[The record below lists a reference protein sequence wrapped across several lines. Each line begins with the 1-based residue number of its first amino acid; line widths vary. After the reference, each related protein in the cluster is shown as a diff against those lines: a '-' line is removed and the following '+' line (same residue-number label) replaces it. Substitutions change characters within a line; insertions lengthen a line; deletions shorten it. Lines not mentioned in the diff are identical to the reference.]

1 MMLATRRHF
10 LSGTT
15 AGMAALALGA
25 CAASEESATT
35 EGQEANAS
43 VEAIDTSALGVD
55 MGAWRYNAD
64 DDVYWQTG
72 IAYCA
77 APADEAYESLAIFV
91 PGPYFSSTDNGD
103 GTFTCE
109 VSTSGV
115 VGSYSAAT
123 APVVMPVETPG
134 YSAMEP
140 LSDYVSVAEFTSAG
154 LVYVH
159 AGCRGREHGA
169 PAGVTDLKAA
179 VRFLRHVA
187 GVLPGSVDHI
197 VTFGMS
203 GGGAQSALMGA
214 TGDSELYEPYLA
226 SIGAV
231 MDTSDAIYGS
241 MDWCPITGLD
251 VGDAA
256 YAWMMGCTREGL
268 SEEEQA
274 ISDGL
279 ALQFATYL
287 NAAGIRD
294 EQGSELVLEESP
306 EGIFQAGSYYER
318 VKAAI
323 EQSLNDFLS
332 DTTFPYDASSASSGF
347 GGGMG
352 GRMGAGGPG
361 GRPDGAPDGK
371 HPGDGMPAGERPDGA
386 TPEGTMA
393 GDGTDGDGTGDEVDF
408 SAIDDISRTQTSSGL
423 TLTGAYETVA
433 DYIEALNTEG
443 EWVTYDQ
450 SSNTV
455 QVSSV
460 EAFVKALKGA
470 SKGLGAFDQLDR
482 GQGENTLFGIGGE
495 PRHFDALLGAV
506 LDEAG
511 SAYAQDSAADMAE
524 ADAMGTDMQTRVN
537 MYTPLY
543 YLLEAATG
551 YGSSVPARHWRIRS
565 GINQGDTALTTELNL
580 ALALENDPRVDSVD
594 FAAVWGQGHT
604 KAERTG
610 ESDANFIAWVQS
622 LA

>member
-1 MMLATRRHF
+1 MMLTTRRHF
-10 LSGTT
+10 LCGTT

-25 CAASEESATT
+25 CGGSSETATG
-35 EGQEANAS
+35 EGQEASGPAET
-43 VEAIDTSALGVD
+43 VDTSALSLD

-64 DDVYWQTG
+64 DDVFWQTG

-77 APADEAYESLAIFV
+77 APADEAYESLALFV

-109 VSTSGV
+109 VSADGV
-115 VGSYSAAT
+115 VGAYSAAS
-123 APVVMPVETPG
+123 APIVMPVETPG

-140 LSDYVSVAEFTSAG
+140 LSDYASLTEFMSAG
-154 LVYVH
+154 FVYAH

-187 GVLPGSVDHI
+187 DVLPGSVERI

-214 TGDSELYEPYLA
+214 TGDSELFEPYLA

-231 MDTSDAIYGS
+231 MDTSDAVFGS

-256 YAWMMGCTREGL
+256 YEWMMGCTREGL

-279 ALQFATYL
+279 ALRFAAYL

-294 EQGSELVLEESP
+294 EEGRELALEESS
-306 EGIFQAGSYYER
+306 EGIWQAGSYYER

-323 EQSLNDFLS
+323 EQSLTDFLS
-332 DTTFPYDASSASSGF
+332 DTAFPYDASSASSGF

-352 GRMGAGGPG
+352 GRGGMGGPG
-361 GRPDGAPDGK
+361 GRPNGAPDGE
-371 HPGDGMPAGERPDGA
+371 HPRDGMPAGDAVEGEA
-386 TPEGTMA
+386 PEGMT
-393 GDGTDGDGTGDEVDF
+393 GGDEVDF
-408 SAIDDISRTQTSSGL
+408 AAIDDISRTQTSSGL
-423 TLTGAYETVA
+423 TLTGTYETAA
-433 DYIEALNTEG
+433 DYIAALNAEG
-443 EWVTYDQ
+443 EWVTYDE
-450 SSNTV
+450 SSNTA
-455 QVSSV
+455 QISSV
-460 EAFVKALKGA
+460 EAFVRALKGA

-482 GQGENTLFGIGGE
+482 GQGENTLFGIDGE

-506 LDEAG
+506 LDETG
-511 SAYAQDSAADMAE
+511 SAYASDYAADLAE
-524 ADAMGTDMQTRVN
+524 TDAMGTDAQTRVN

-543 YLLEAATG
+543 YLLEPAAG
-551 YGSSVPARHWRIRS
+551 HGSSTPARHWRIRS

-580 ALALENDPRVDSVD
+580 ALALENDPRVESVD

-610 ESDANFIAWVQS
+610 ESDANFIAWVQA

>member
-1 MMLATRRHF
+1 MMLTTRRHF
-10 LSGTT
+10 LCGAT

-25 CAASEESATT
+25 CGGSSETATG
-35 EGQEANAS
+35 EGQEASGPAET
-43 VEAIDTSALGVD
+43 VDTSALSLD

-64 DDVYWQTG
+64 DDVFWQTG

-77 APADEAYESLAIFV
+77 APADEAYESLALFV

-109 VSTSGV
+109 VSADGV
-115 VGSYSAAT
+115 VGAYSAAS
-123 APVVMPVETPG
+123 APIVMPVETPG

-140 LSDYVSVAEFTSAG
+140 LSDYASLTEFMSAG
-154 LVYVH
+154 FVYAH

-187 GVLPGSVDHI
+187 DVLPGSVERI

-214 TGDSELYEPYLA
+214 TGDSELFEPYLA

-231 MDTSDAIYGS
+231 MDTSDAVFGS

-256 YAWMMGCTREGL
+256 YEWMMGCTREGL

-279 ALQFATYL
+279 ALRFAAYL

-294 EQGSELVLEESP
+294 EEGRELALEESS
-306 EGIFQAGSYYER
+306 EGIWQAGSYYER

-323 EQSLNDFLS
+323 EQSLTDFLS
-332 DTTFPYDASSASSGF
+332 DTAFPYDASSASSGF

-352 GRMGAGGPG
+352 GRGGMGGPG
-361 GRPDGAPDGK
+361 GRPNGVPDGE
-371 HPGDGMPAGERPDGA
+371 HPRDGMPAGDAVEGEA
-386 TPEGTMA
+386 PEGMT
-393 GDGTDGDGTGDEVDF
+393 GGDEVDF
-408 SAIDDISRTQTSSGL
+408 AAIDDISRTQTSSGL
-423 TLTGAYETVA
+423 TLTGTYETAA
-433 DYIEALNTEG
+433 DYIAALNAEG
-443 EWVTYDQ
+443 EWVTYDE
-450 SSNTV
+450 SSNTA
-455 QVSSV
+455 QISSV
-460 EAFVKALKGA
+460 EAFVRALKGA

-482 GQGENTLFGIGGE
+482 GQGENTLFGIDGE

-506 LDEAG
+506 LDETG
-511 SAYAQDSAADMAE
+511 SAYASDYAADLAE
-524 ADAMGTDMQTRVN
+524 TDAMGTDAQTRVN

-543 YLLEAATG
+543 YLLEPAAG
-551 YGSSVPARHWRIRS
+551 HGSSTPARHWRIRS

-580 ALALENDPRVDSVD
+580 ALALENDPRVESVD

-610 ESDANFIAWVQS
+610 ESDANFIAWVQA

>member
-1 MMLATRRHF
+1 MMLTTRRHF
-10 LSGTT
+10 LCGAT

-25 CAASEESATT
+25 CGGSSETATG
-35 EGQEANAS
+35 EGQEASGPAET
-43 VEAIDTSALGVD
+43 VDTSALSLD

-64 DDVYWQTG
+64 DDVFWQTG

-77 APADEAYESLAIFV
+77 APADEAYESLALFV

-109 VSTSGV
+109 VSADGV
-115 VGSYSAAT
+115 VGAYSAAS
-123 APVVMPVETPG
+123 APIVMPVETPG

-140 LSDYVSVAEFTSAG
+140 LSDYASLTEFMSAG
-154 LVYVH
+154 FVYAH

-187 GVLPGSVDHI
+187 DVLPGSVERI

-203 GGGAQSALMGA
+203 GGGAQSALMGS
-214 TGDSELYEPYLA
+214 TGDSELFEPYLA

-231 MDTSDAIYGS
+231 MDTSDAVFGS

-256 YAWMMGCTREGL
+256 YEWMMGCTREGL

-279 ALQFATYL
+279 ALRFAAYL

-294 EQGSELVLEESP
+294 EEGRELALEESS
-306 EGIFQAGSYYER
+306 EGIWQAGSYYER

-323 EQSLNDFLS
+323 EQSLTDFLS
-332 DTTFPYDASSASSGF
+332 DTAFPYDASSASSGF
-347 GGGMG
+347 GGGIG
-352 GRMGAGGPG
+352 GRGGMGGPG
-361 GRPDGAPDGK
+361 GRPNGVPDGE
-371 HPGDGMPAGERPDGA
+371 HPRDGMPAGDAVEGEA
-386 TPEGTMA
+386 PEGMT
-393 GDGTDGDGTGDEVDF
+393 GGDEVDF
-408 SAIDDISRTQTSSGL
+408 AAIDDISRTQTSSGL
-423 TLTGAYETVA
+423 TLTGTYETAA
-433 DYIEALNTEG
+433 DYIAALNAEG
-443 EWVTYDQ
+443 EWVTYDE
-450 SSNTV
+450 SSNTA
-455 QVSSV
+455 QISSV
-460 EAFVKALKGA
+460 EAFVRALKGA

-482 GQGENTLFGIGGE
+482 GQGENTLFGIDGE

-506 LDEAG
+506 LDETG
-511 SAYAQDSAADMAE
+511 SAYASDYAADLAE
-524 ADAMGTDMQTRVN
+524 TDAMGTDAQTRVN

-543 YLLEAATG
+543 YLLEPAAG
-551 YGSSVPARHWRIRS
+551 HGSSTPARHWRIRS

-580 ALALENDPRVDSVD
+580 ALALENDPRVESVD

-610 ESDANFIAWVQS
+610 ESDANFIAWVQA

>member
-1 MMLATRRHF
+1 MMLTTRRHF
-10 LSGTT
+10 LCGAT

-25 CAASEESATT
+25 CGGSSETATG
-35 EGQEANAS
+35 EGQEASGPAET
-43 VEAIDTSALGVD
+43 VDTSALSLD

-64 DDVYWQTG
+64 DDVFWQTG

-77 APADEAYESLAIFV
+77 APADEAYESLALFV

-109 VSTSGV
+109 VSADGV
-115 VGSYSAAT
+115 VGAYSAAS
-123 APVVMPVETPG
+123 APIVMPVETPG

-140 LSDYVSVAEFTSAG
+140 LSDYASLTEFMSAG
-154 LVYVH
+154 FVYAH

-187 GVLPGSVDHI
+187 DVLPGSVERI

-214 TGDSELYEPYLA
+214 TGDSELFEPYLA

-231 MDTSDAIYGS
+231 MDTSDAVFGS

-256 YAWMMGCTREGL
+256 YEWMMGCTREGL

-279 ALQFATYL
+279 ALRFAAYL

-294 EQGSELVLEESP
+294 EEGRELALEESS
-306 EGIFQAGSYYER
+306 EGIWQAGSYYER

-323 EQSLNDFLS
+323 EQSLTDFLS
-332 DTTFPYDASSASSGF
+332 DTAFPYDASSASSGF

-352 GRMGAGGPG
+352 GRGGMGGPG
-361 GRPDGAPDGK
+361 GRPNGAPDGE
-371 HPGDGMPAGERPDGA
+371 HPRDGMPAGDAVEGEA
-386 TPEGTMA
+386 PEGMT
-393 GDGTDGDGTGDEVDF
+393 GGDEVDF
-408 SAIDDISRTQTSSGL
+408 AAIDDISRTQTSSGL
-423 TLTGAYETVA
+423 TLTGTYETAA
-433 DYIEALNTEG
+433 DYIAALNAEG
-443 EWVTYDQ
+443 EWVTYDE
-450 SSNTV
+450 SSNTA
-455 QVSSV
+455 QISSV
-460 EAFVKALKGA
+460 EAFVRALKGA

-482 GQGENTLFGIGGE
+482 GQGENTLFGIDGE

-506 LDEAG
+506 LDETG
-511 SAYAQDSAADMAE
+511 SAYASDYAADLAE
-524 ADAMGTDMQTRVN
+524 TDAMGTDAQTRVN

-543 YLLEAATG
+543 YLLEPAAG
-551 YGSSVPARHWRIRS
+551 HGSSTPARHWRIRS

-580 ALALENDPRVDSVD
+580 ALALENDPRVESVD

-610 ESDANFIAWVQS
+610 ESDANFIAWVQA

>member
-1 MMLATRRHF
+1 MMPTTRRHF
-10 LSGTT
+10 LCGTT

-25 CAASEESATT
+25 CGGSSETATG
-35 EGQEANAS
+35 EGQEASGPAET
-43 VEAIDTSALGVD
+43 VDTSALSLD

-64 DDVYWQTG
+64 DDVFWQTG

-77 APADEAYESLAIFV
+77 APADEAYESLALFV

-109 VSTSGV
+109 VSADGV
-115 VGSYSAAT
+115 VGAYSAAS
-123 APVVMPVETPG
+123 APIVMPVETPG

-140 LSDYVSVAEFTSAG
+140 LSDYASLTEFMSAG
-154 LVYVH
+154 FVYAH

-187 GVLPGSVDHI
+187 DVLPGSVERI

-214 TGDSELYEPYLA
+214 TGDSELFEPYLA

-231 MDTSDAIYGS
+231 MDTSDAVFGS

-256 YAWMMGCTREGL
+256 YEWMMGCTREGL

-279 ALQFATYL
+279 ALRFAAYL

-294 EQGSELVLEESP
+294 EEGRELALEESS
-306 EGIFQAGSYYER
+306 EGIWQAGSYYER

-323 EQSLNDFLS
+323 EQSLTDFLS
-332 DTTFPYDASSASSGF
+332 DTAFPYDASSASSGF
-347 GGGMG
+347 GGGIG
-352 GRMGAGGPG
+352 GRGGMGGPG
-361 GRPDGAPDGK
+361 GRPNGVPDGE
-371 HPGDGMPAGERPDGA
+371 HPRDGMPAGDAVEGEA
-386 TPEGTMA
+386 PEGMT
-393 GDGTDGDGTGDEVDF
+393 GGDEVDF
-408 SAIDDISRTQTSSGL
+408 AAIDDISRTQTSSGL
-423 TLTGAYETVA
+423 TLTGTYETAA
-433 DYIEALNTEG
+433 DYIAALNAEG
-443 EWVTYDQ
+443 EWVTYDE
-450 SSNTV
+450 SSNTA
-455 QVSSV
+455 QISSV
-460 EAFVKALKGA
+460 EAFVRALKGA

-482 GQGENTLFGIGGE
+482 GQGENTLFGIDGE

-506 LDEAG
+506 LDETG
-511 SAYAQDSAADMAE
+511 SAYASDYAADLAE
-524 ADAMGTDMQTRVN
+524 TDAMGTDAQTRVN

-543 YLLEAATG
+543 YLLEPAAG
-551 YGSSVPARHWRIRS
+551 HGSSTPARHWRIRS

-580 ALALENDPRVDSVD
+580 ALALENDPRVESVD

-610 ESDANFIAWVQS
+610 ESDANFIAWVQA

>member
-1 MMLATRRHF
+1 MMLTTRRHF
-10 LSGTT
+10 LCGTT

-25 CAASEESATT
+25 CGGSSETATG
-35 EGQEANAS
+35 EGQEASGPAET
-43 VEAIDTSALGVD
+43 VDTSALSLD

-64 DDVYWQTG
+64 DDVFWQTG

-77 APADEAYESLAIFV
+77 APADEAYESLALFV

-109 VSTSGV
+109 VSADGV
-115 VGSYSAAT
+115 VGAYSAAS
-123 APVVMPVETPG
+123 APIVMPVETPG

-140 LSDYVSVAEFTSAG
+140 LSDYASLTEFMSAG
-154 LVYVH
+154 FVYAH

-187 GVLPGSVDHI
+187 DVLPGSVERI

-214 TGDSELYEPYLA
+214 TGDSELFEPYLA

-231 MDTSDAIYGS
+231 MDTSDAVFGS

-256 YAWMMGCTREGL
+256 YEWMMGCTREGL

-279 ALQFATYL
+279 ALRFAAYL
-287 NAAGIRD
+287 NTAGIRD
-294 EQGSELVLEESP
+294 EEGRELALEESS
-306 EGIFQAGSYYER
+306 EGIWQAGSYYER

-323 EQSLNDFLS
+323 EQSLTDFLS
-332 DTTFPYDASSASSGF
+332 DTAFPYDASSASSGF

-352 GRMGAGGPG
+352 GRGGMGGPG
-361 GRPDGAPDGK
+361 GRPNGAPDGE
-371 HPGDGMPAGERPDGA
+371 HPRDGMPAGDAVEGEA
-386 TPEGTMA
+386 PEGMT
-393 GDGTDGDGTGDEVDF
+393 GGDEVDF
-408 SAIDDISRTQTSSGL
+408 AAIDDISRTQTSSGL
-423 TLTGAYETVA
+423 TLTGTYETAA
-433 DYIEALNTEG
+433 DYIAALNAEG
-443 EWVTYDQ
+443 EWVTYDE
-450 SSNTV
+450 SSNTA
-455 QVSSV
+455 QISSV
-460 EAFVKALKGA
+460 EAFVRALKVA

-482 GQGENTLFGIGGE
+482 GQGENTLFGIDGE

-506 LDEAG
+506 LDETG
-511 SAYAQDSAADMAE
+511 SAYASDFAADLAE
-524 ADAMGTDMQTRVN
+524 TDAMGTDAQTRVN

-543 YLLEAATG
+543 YLLESAAG
-551 YGSSVPARHWRIRS
+551 HGSSTPARHWRIRS

-580 ALALENDPRVDSVD
+580 ALALENDPRVESVD

-610 ESDANFIAWVQS
+610 ESDANFIAWVQA

>member
-1 MMLATRRHF
+1 
-10 LSGTT
+10 
-15 AGMAALALGA
+15 MAALALGA
-25 CAASEESATT
+25 CGGSSETATG
-35 EGQEANAS
+35 EGQEASGPAET
-43 VEAIDTSALGVD
+43 VDTSALSLD

-64 DDVYWQTG
+64 DDVFWQTG

-77 APADEAYESLAIFV
+77 APADEAYESLALFV

-109 VSTSGV
+109 VSADGV
-115 VGSYSAAT
+115 VGAYSAAS
-123 APVVMPVETPG
+123 APIVMPVETPG

-140 LSDYVSVAEFTSAG
+140 LSDYASLTEFMSAG
-154 LVYVH
+154 FVYAH

-187 GVLPGSVDHI
+187 DVLPGSVERI

-214 TGDSELYEPYLA
+214 TGDSELFEPYLA

-231 MDTSDAIYGS
+231 MDTSDAVFGS

-256 YAWMMGCTREGL
+256 YEWMMGCTREGL

-279 ALQFATYL
+279 ALRFAAYL

-294 EQGSELVLEESP
+294 EEGRELALEESS
-306 EGIFQAGSYYER
+306 EGIWQAGSYYER

-323 EQSLNDFLS
+323 EQSLTDFLS
-332 DTTFPYDASSASSGF
+332 DTAFPYDASSASSGF

-352 GRMGAGGPG
+352 GRGGMGGPG
-361 GRPDGAPDGK
+361 GRPNGVPDGE
-371 HPGDGMPAGERPDGA
+371 HPRDGMPAGDAVEGEA
-386 TPEGTMA
+386 PEGMT
-393 GDGTDGDGTGDEVDF
+393 GGDEVDF
-408 SAIDDISRTQTSSGL
+408 AAIDDISRTQTSSGL
-423 TLTGAYETVA
+423 TLTGTYETAA
-433 DYIEALNTEG
+433 DYIAALNAEG
-443 EWVTYDQ
+443 EWVTYDE
-450 SSNTV
+450 SSNTA
-455 QVSSV
+455 QISSV
-460 EAFVKALKGA
+460 EAFVRALKGA

-482 GQGENTLFGIGGE
+482 GQGENTLFGIDGE

-506 LDEAG
+506 LDETG
-511 SAYAQDSAADMAE
+511 SAYASDYAADLAE
-524 ADAMGTDMQTRVN
+524 TDAMGTDAQTRVN

-543 YLLEAATG
+543 YLLEPAAG
-551 YGSSVPARHWRIRS
+551 HGSSTPARHWRIRS

-580 ALALENDPRVDSVD
+580 ALALENDPRVESVD

-610 ESDANFIAWVQS
+610 ESDANFIAWVQA